1 MKKRALSLVMAAAV
15 AGTMLTGCGSTE
27 GEKTADKKD
36 MAILPGGLSGLFIAY
51 SAMEGTANYLPSGI
65 GCAVALVVV
74 WWIGRVQ
81 SEKHEKEEL
90 DKMKTKDL

>member
-1 MKKRALSLVMAAAV
+1 MRPAIVLLITAALLAV
-15 AGTMLTGCGSTE
+15 QYYFGLRKSALLG
-27 GEKTADKKD
+27 
-36 MAILPGGLSGLFIAY
+36 AILPGGLSGLFIAY
-51 SAMEGTANYLPSGI
+51 SAMVGTANYLPSGI